1 MKSNRDYLKESNLG
15 TYQSAASFL
24 EVLKIVLVSSEED
37 MTKTLK
43 NKKNEPILLVYFP
56 RNSLNFFINGSLLR
70 YIFFF
75 F

>member
-37 MTKTLK
+37 MTKALK
-43 NKKNEPILLVYFP
+43 NKKNEPIL
-56 RNSLNFFINGSLLR
+56 
-70 YIFFF
+70 
-75 F
+75 